1 MSDEKKSQGFEE
13 IGRSIGALVATKNA
27 AYGSAFERMG
37 RVLAELFPN
46 GIRPEQYM
54 DLAGIIRVED
64 KLFRIAT
71 DKDAFGED
79 PWRDVAGYG
88 VLGTERRQRERRKPT
103 IAELEAI
110 LKREAQPPATFEVTP
125 EPRTAHQPSAFDP
138 ENPLHVEL
146 LAAATC
152 KPETEPERTE
162 AVMASVRRN
171 QPSPAVWGRL
181 ERAARAFARVGLH
194 ERDVALGDAIAAIRD
209 GNKEIAEKRA
219 EVSDLRERLSSQ
231 TRAAQ
236 ELSIQ
241 KTAERARCV
250 AVARAEEARWKEE
263 ASKPS
268 EQRSL
273 YASAVAVLAA
283 EATANRIARALES
296 AEAPPAY
303 AGLRTAT
310 EVGGGRPVIAGGKLV
325 GTAHPVRT
333 ELETPANAFLRAT
346 QEAARMAEDQLRFER
361 AARVNLLEQVDHRTL
376 AMAEASKRASE
387 AEAKLDVL
395 ASRASD
401 AVARFPGIEEPV
413 RSGLARAV
421 REAVHAVLDPAHQSA
436 LATLQRDVQKADQR
450 AEKAAS
456 RIVELEERLG
466 DLLKPSG
473 APPRVPGEWANSSAL
488 FLAAVGALAEM
499 LVWGRSHPPEEIAS
513 EVVKSLVNAAASPWP
528 EVRKAIAEDVRAA
541 EGVTCRTSS

>member
-13 IGRSIGALVATKNA
+13 IGRSIGALVATKDA

-37 RVLAELFPN
+37 RVLSELFPG

-71 DKDAFGED
+71 DRDAFGED

-88 VLGTERRQRERRKPT
+88 VLGTERRQRDRRKPT
-103 IAELEAI
+103 IVELGAI
-110 LKREAQPPATFEVTP
+110 LKREAQPPAAFEVTP
-125 EPRTAHQPSAFDP
+125 EPRTAHKPSAFDP

-146 LAAATC
+146 LAAATG

-162 AVMASVRRN
+162 AVMEGVRRN
-171 QPSPAVWGRL
+171 QPSSAAWGRL
-181 ERAARAFARVGLH
+181 ERAVQAFAG
-194 ERDVALGDAIAAIRD
+194 
-209 GNKEIAEKRA
+209 
-219 EVSDLRERLSSQ
+219 EVMES
-231 TRAAQ
+231 A
-236 ELSIQ
+236 
-241 KTAERARCV
+241 KTEERARCV

-283 EATANRIARALES
+283 EATANRIARAMES
-296 AEAPPAY
+296 AEPAEAPPAY
-303 AGLRTAT
+303 AALRTAT
-310 EVGGGRPVIAGGKLV
+310 EVGGGRPVIAGGKIV
-325 GTAHPVRT
+325 GTAYPDDVS
-333 ELETPANAFLRAT
+333 LRAAQT
-346 QEAARMAEDQLRFER
+346 AARRAEDQLRFER
-361 AARVNLLEQVDHRTL
+361 ATRANLLEQVDHRSL
-376 AMAEASKRASE
+376 SMAEASKRASE

-421 REAVHAVLDPAHQSA
+421 REAVHAALDPAHQSA
-436 LATLQRDVQKADQR
+436 LSTLQRDVQKADQR

-456 RIVELEERLG
+456 RIVELEELLERERARERALEERHG
-466 DLLKPSG
+466 EFLKPSG

-488 FLAAVGALAEM
+488 FLAAVGSLAEM
-499 LVWGRSHPPEEIAS
+499 LVWGRSHPPEEIACK
-513 EVVKSLVNAAASPWP
+513 VVKSLVNAAASPWP